1 MPQLPF
7 RDGSGA
13 AGRFELAFSGQRHD
27 LAGDA
32 DIYARHYGLRMA
44 RQNIEA
50 VNQGYGLGLEYIL
63 VDRKTL
69 SPWIP
74 SGVGDTGKD
83 VMVTVNEAG
92 TGLRLTTSGLAK
104 NIAAAAEQ
112 ISAHL
117 PDLVERVETLTGGE
131 LLPTGAHPF
140 ALASDRS
147 TAQNPHPFVA
157 DASLWTSSSRI
168 ELPFADDQSFGR
180 LHTAI
185 RMVLP
190 IIPAISASSPFI
202 RGKRSP
208 ALSARI
214 LAALDGHTGIPE
226 LTGDGIPEVVL
237 DQADYYRIV
246 LEPIAMALAE
256 RGLAETVDYQ
266 AANRRVAVPSFERG
280 TITITA
286 ADAQECV
293 SSDAAIAEMVVAVV
307 NAMNSGRWVSNYL
320 QRAWHGADLKA
331 VLADTARN
339 GGDAVIANRDLL
351 LMFGMMRESATA
363 AELWRHLY
371 QQLRSELSEAA
382 RMRIAFILD
391 QGCLAQRIL
400 RRTGDRPTRE
410 RVVEVYQELVTC
422 LRDDRVFE

>member
-1 MPQLPF
+1 MTGL
-7 RDGSGA
+7 
-13 AGRFELAFSGQRHD
+13 RHD

-32 DIYARHYGLRMA
+32 DIYPRENGLHMA
-44 RQNIEA
+44 RQKNKA
-50 VNQGYGLGLEYIL
+50 VTPGYGLGSEYTL

-69 SPWIP
+69 APLMPPGMS
-74 SGVGDTGKD
+74 DKGKD
-83 VMVTVNEAG
+83 VIVAVNEAG
-92 TGLRLTTSGLAK
+92 TGLRLTTNGLAK

-112 ISAHL
+112 LAAHL
-117 PDLVERVETLTGGE
+117 PVLGARVAALTGGG
-131 LLPTGAHPF
+131 LLPSGAHPF
-140 ALASDRS
+140 ALASDRAA
-147 TAQNPHPFVA
+147 AQSPHPFVA
-157 DASLWTSSSRI
+157 DTSLWTCSSRI

-190 IIPAISASSPFI
+190 IIPAISASSPFLY
-202 RGKRSP
+202 GKRSH

-214 LAALDGHTGIPE
+214 LAVLGGHAEIPE
-226 LTGDGIPEVVL
+226 LTGDCIPEVAL

-266 AANRRVAVPSFERG
+266 VANRRVAVPSFERG

-286 ADAQECV
+286 ADTQECL

-371 QQLRSELSEAA
+371 QQLRGELGEAA
-382 RMRIAFILD
+382 RTRIAFILD

-400 RRTGDRPTRE
+400 RRTGDRPSRE
-410 RVVEVYQELVTC
+410 RLVEVYQELAAC
-422 LRDDRVFE
+422 LRENRAFE